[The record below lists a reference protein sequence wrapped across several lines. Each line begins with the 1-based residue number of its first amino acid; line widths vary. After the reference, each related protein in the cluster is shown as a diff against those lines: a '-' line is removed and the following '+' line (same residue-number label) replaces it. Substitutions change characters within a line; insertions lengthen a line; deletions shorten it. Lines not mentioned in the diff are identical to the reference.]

1 MSFLTKLKTAYIKLV
16 TDKRRLALI
25 LAFAMLLI
33 GALMLIYPMF
43 AKMFNEYSMA
53 KAMTEYY
60 SFVASANEGV
70 TIP

>member
-1 MSFLTKLKTAYIKLV
+1 MSFLTKLKIAYIKLV

-25 LAFAMLLI
+25 LAVAMLVI

-60 SFVASANEGV
+60 SFMESANEGV